1 MSEVL
6 QTLLYG
12 LLAAASPGTLVATLA
27 VLGTRRARANGS
39 AFAVGFVLGQSATL
53 AGVLVVGSITIPT
66 GGGGSASAALELAV
80 GVLLLAAGF
89 RARRPRKPRV
99 VGGSSR
105 AKRFHERLERVT
117 PRTAFSIG
125 VTLGIGVK
133 RLIITIFAASTI
145 ALASVTKAAQAGL
158 GALYVVVAS
167 VLVWAPV
174 TVYLVAGST
183 ADEFVARSKE
193 RLAARQRQVTSL
205 TSLLFGLVFVVGG
218 LVQLL

>member
-1 MSEVL
+1 
-6 QTLLYG
+6 
-12 LLAAASPGTLVATLA
+12 
-27 VLGTRRARANGS
+27 
-39 AFAVGFVLGQSATL
+39 
-53 AGVLVVGSITIPT
+53 
-66 GGGGSASAALELAV
+66 
-80 GVLLLAAGF
+80 
-89 RARRPRKPRV
+89 
-99 VGGSSR
+99 
-105 AKRFHERLERVT
+105 
-117 PRTAFSIG
+117 
-125 VTLGIGVK
+125 
-133 RLIITIFAASTI
+133 
-145 ALASVTKAAQAGL
+145 L

>member
-89 RARRPRKPRV
+89 RAHARRSRSASRSASE
-99 VGGSSR
+99 SS
-105 AKRFHERLERVT
+105 V
-117 PRTAFSIG
+117 
-125 VTLGIGVK
+125 
-133 RLIITIFAASTI
+133 
-145 ALASVTKAAQAGL
+145 
-158 GALYVVVAS
+158 
-167 VLVWAPV
+167 
-174 TVYLVAGST
+174 
-183 ADEFVARSKE
+183 
-193 RLAARQRQVTSL
+193 
-205 TSLLFGLVFVVGG
+205 
-218 LVQLL
+218 